1 MVWVRVTTNAFVAG
15 LLSFGLFVSSAVA
28 EDVSFAGKT
37 ITVVIGATAGGA
49 TDTFG
54 RLTATY
60 MAEVLPG
67 HPAAVA
73 RNAPGAG
80 GVVALNSFYKQAKPD
95 GLTIATGAGTQSD
108 PLNYRSVNALYDLA
122 KLEYI
127 GGVGRTGTVIVINKT
142 AVPRL
147 TDKSKSPVTMGAL
160 SAIRSG
166 MQMTL
171 WGTEYLGWNV
181 RWVTGYP
188 GNNELVLA
196 LQRKE
201 IDMTSLATVDEIEA
215 LLKSGDFTTVTQSGA
230 LIDGKQVPQPAY
242 GPAPILGDLLAG
254 KVTEPLAR
262 EAFEYWK
269 NTTQVGQ
276 WLALPPGTPAAI
288 VAAYRNA
295 FVKTLHNPE
304 FIDKLKRVNTDI
316 VPMSAADTTAL
327 LKRLAATSDE
337 ALGYMQMMQKKQG
350 IHTGK

>member
-1 MVWVRVTTNAFVAG
+1 MVWGRVVAAVG
-15 LLSFGLFVSSAVA
+15 AVCFASCCASPSFA

-37 ITVVIGATAGGA
+37 ITIVIGATAGGA

-54 RLTATY
+54 RLSVTY
-60 MAEVLPG
+60 MAEALPG
-67 HPAAVA
+67 KPAAVA

-80 GVVALNSFYKQAKPD
+80 GVVALNSFYNQAKPD

-127 GGVGRTGTVIVINKT
+127 GGVGRTGTVIIISK
-142 AVPRL
+142 AALPRL
-147 TDKSKSPVTMGAL
+147 TDKSKPAVTMGAL

-188 GNNELVLA
+188 GNNELMMA

-201 IDMTSLATVDEIEA
+201 IDMTSLATVEEIEA

-242 GPAPILGDLLAG
+242 GPAPILGDQLAG
-254 KVTEPLAR
+254 KLSDPLAQQ
-262 EAFEYWK
+262 AFEYWK

-276 WLALPPGTPAAI
+276 WLALPPATPAPI
-288 VAAYRNA
+288 VAAYRQA
-295 FVKTLHNPE
+295 FIKTLNNPD
-304 FIDKLKRVNTDI
+304 FIEKLKRVNTDI
-316 VPMSAADTTAL
+316 VPMSAEDTTAL

-337 ALGYMQMMQKKQG
+337 ATGYVQTLQKKQG
-350 IHTGK
+350 IHTAQ